1 MAPDRWKPISSP
13 EVSIKKE
20 DCNCETT
27 IPRELVL
34 FIHNYYHLQTTAYS
48 VKKNKTKQNDMSTSL
63 ALVAA
68 KALPALSGGSLTYN
82 PEKNVYL
89 TLGYTSAAGNTYYRA
104 IRLSNRLAVYYHIGE
119 GYAHTFLNGITLFC
133 WDGQKA
139 KIIAQ
144 KFWGGCNWRCFS
156 EQFAKEQSIIMLK
169 DFLAGQAKALGTNVS
184 EQQMLSFS
192 REMIEE
198 TQHKLL
204 A

>member
-1 MAPDRWKPISSP
+1 MVPNRWEPISSL
-13 EVSIKKE
+13 EVPITPIRS
-20 DCNCETT
+20 CNFA
-27 IPRELVL
+27 PQFRESWFYTL
-34 FIHNYYHLQTTAYS
+34 FIIIHRRRPIPSKQQNQTT
-48 VKKNKTKQNDMSTSL
+48 MSTSL

-68 KALPALSGGSLTYN
+68 KALPALSGSSLTYN
-82 PEKNVYL
+82 PKKNVYL

-119 GYAHTFLNGITLFC
+119 GYNHTFLNGITLFC

-198 TQHKLL
+198 TQRKQL